1 MLQQLYNYLF
11 SKETVKKINK
21 NKIQLHRFN
30 NFTLKKIFIDY
41 LSNHYVII
49 YPSLTKKLIP
59 IINYNKVVIEKTNI

>member
-41 LSNHYVII
+41 LSNRYVMI
-49 YPSLTKKLIP
+49 YPSLTKKLLS
-59 IINYNKVVIEKTNI
+59 IINYKL